1 MNSSQ
6 WDFRDQADLE
16 ISQRYESIGY
26 TIEDADTN
34 YIESMREEIENY
46 FHEFTGRSNQNDSKL
61 ENAHQLL
68 VIKKAMI

>member
-6 WDFRDQADLE
+6 WDSETRDLE

-34 YIESMREEIENY
+34 YIESMRKKSKIIFMNLQEDQIKMI
-46 FHEFTGRSNQNDSKL
+46 QN
-61 ENAHQLL
+61 
-68 VIKKAMI
+68 